1 MFPGYGDD
9 RNLFPP
15 GPGPRS
21 NLSFPPP
28 PPTINEFIQPN
39 EYKLQNR
46 FNNLRG
52 TSFPPYF
59 FANNASDFH
68 IPAQRFRFNRSFRSN
83 PPAPANN
90 VFGLQTAT
98 MTRDKLK
105 DGNLITETIIDIDRE
120 LELGDGLIQN
130 LGVTTGDSLDTEN
143 ITKKEEEDAALEQI
157 KERYGFEDIKTINSN
172 SR

>member
-1 MFPGYGDD
+1 
-9 RNLFPP
+9 
-15 GPGPRS
+15 
-21 NLSFPPP
+21 
-28 PPTINEFIQPN
+28 
-39 EYKLQNR
+39 
-46 FNNLRG
+46 
-52 TSFPPYF
+52 
-59 FANNASDFH
+59 
-68 IPAQRFRFNRSFRSN
+68 
-83 PPAPANN
+83 
-90 VFGLQTAT
+90 
-98 MTRDKLK
+98 MTREKLK